1 MVKLSLIISTRNDDF
16 YEDNLKR
23 LSKTVNTN
31 LYFLDKLGLISDVE
45 FNIIDWGS
53 KKPLS
58 EDLRILK
65 NFTNNVNFFHIDKDT
80 ADKNSEFYPNK
91 FNLDIPPNIGVRVSK
106 GEFIIQATS
115 DQIFS
120 RTSWYN
126 LLNILNNENKF
137 NFNLDNTILYVPR
150 KIIEYDFYK
159 KNPSIETLEEFL
171 DHSNSSYMQVKNS
184 NFFIGGGYSLLCK
197 RKILYDVGGINSEKN
212 NIGTGNDWDLNV
224 RLKKLGIKQ
233 MDTSIFG
240 VAFYKFPSSSIS
252 QRNKVLTSGKTRN
265 APSAPIKIFPND
277 ENWGL
282 KNYVFNTEKSKINIE
297 DINSLNSNNF
307 LISKNYFNKSN
318 LMQLLGVLSKFNNI
332 NFDFREWL
340 FTFNIIKIIG
350 STRIFSIVEFGFEN
364 VNRLNAIGQHFKSIE
379 ILSFDI
385 LTKKVIQNYLD
396 RQPVVQS
403 KLSRVRYGKFV
414 PLISDDYQQFD
425 NHINK
430 MKLENFSNLFLVNT
444 NLIENEEMSEKL
456 KSTIIRM
463 NNNISFIVFNNN
475 RKKDNFDYSK
485 IDSNFVKIKDN
496 SFCKIFLNRNLL
508 DQIKNKDEI
517 LFKIGNFKLLFLAVF
532 YAFFSIYST
541 IAKNLKFLH
550 KIIFKFKY

>member
-65 NFTNNVNFFHIDKDT
+65 NFTNKVNFFHIDKDT

-137 NFNLDNTILYVPR
+137 NFNLNNTILYVPR

-212 NIGTGNDWDLNV
+212 NIGTGNDWDLNA

-282 KNYVFNTEKSKINIE
+282 KNYVFKTEKSKINIE

-307 LISKNYFNKSN
+307 LISKNYFNKFN

-350 STRIFSIVEFGFEN
+350 STRIFSLVEFGFEN

-430 MKLENFSNLFLVNT
+430 MKIENFSNLFLVNT

-496 SFCKIFLNRNLL
+496 SICKIFLNRNLL

-517 LFKIGNFKLLFLAVF
+517 FFKIGNFKLLFLAIF
-532 YAFFSIYST
+532 YTFFSIYSI

>member
-23 LSKTVNTN
+23 LSKTINTN
-31 LYFLDKLGLISDVE
+31 LYFLNKLGLISDVE

-80 ADKNSEFYPNK
+80 ADKKSEFYPNK

-106 GEFIIQATS
+106 GEFVIQATS

-126 LLNILNNENKF
+126 LLNILNNKNKF

-184 NFFIGGGYSLLCK
+184 NFFMGGGYSLLCK

-212 NIGTGNDWDLNV
+212 NIGTSNDWDLNA

-282 KNYVFNTEKSKINIE
+282 KNYVFNNQKSKINIE

-307 LISKNYFNKSN
+307 LISKNYFDKSN
-318 LMQLLGVLSKFNNI
+318 LMQLLGVLSKFDNI

-444 NLIENEEMSEKL
+444 NLIENKEMSEKL
-456 KSTIIRM
+456 KSTIIKM

-496 SFCKIFLNRNLL
+496 SICKIFLNRNLL

>member
-1 MVKLSLIISTRNDDF
+1 MVKLSLIISTRNDDY
-16 YEDNLKR
+16 YEDNLIR

-58 EDLRILK
+58 ENIKILK
-65 NFTNNVNFFHIDKDT
+65 GFTNSVNFFHVDKDT
-80 ADKNSEFYPNK
+80 ADKNSELYPNK
-91 FNLDIPPNIGVRVSK
+91 YNLDIPQNIGLRVSK

-120 RTSWYN
+120 RVGWYN
-126 LLNILNNENKF
+126 LLNILKNNDKF
-137 NFNLDNTILYVPR
+137 NFDLDKTIVYVPR

-171 DHSNSSYMQVKNS
+171 DYSNSSYMHLKNS

-197 RKILYDVGGINSEKN
+197 RKILEEVGGINSEKN
-212 NIGTGNDWDLNV
+212 KAGTANDWDLNI

-233 MDTSIFG
+233 IDSSIFG
-240 VAFYKFPSSSIS
+240 VVFYKFPSSSTS
-252 QRNKVLTSGKTRN
+252 KRNKVLTSGSTRN
-265 APSAPIKIFPND
+265 APSVPIKIFPND

-307 LISKNYFNKSN
+307 LISKNYFNKIN
-318 LMQLLGVLSKFNNI
+318 LLQLLGVLSKFDTI

-340 FTFNIIKIIG
+340 FIFNIIKIIG
-350 STRIFSIVEFGFEN
+350 STRIFSLVEFGFEN
-364 VNRLNAIGQHFKSIE
+364 VNRLNAIGHHFKSIE

-385 LTKKVIQNYLD
+385 MTKKIIQNYLG
-396 RQPVVQS
+396 RQPAVQS
-403 KLSRVRYGKFV
+403 NLSRVRHGKFV

-430 MKLENFSNLFLVNT
+430 MKFENFSNLFLVNT
-444 NLIENEEMSEKL
+444 NLIENGKMSEKL
-456 KSTIIRM
+456 ESTISRIT
-463 NNNISFIVFNNN
+463 NNISFIVFNNN

-485 IDSNFVKIKDN
+485 LNSNFVMIQDN
-496 SFCKIFLNRNLL
+496 SICKIFLNRNLL

-517 LFKIGNFKLLFLAVF
+517 LFKIGNFKLIFLTIF

-541 IAKNLKFLH
+541 IAKSLKFLH
-550 KIIFKFKY
+550 KTIFRFKY